1 MPIPK
6 AVPFNVSPNDFTFV
20 SSVVLAF
27 NVVVRS
33 SGISSTL
40 RLNEPIPLP
49 LIFASKLVIRSLG
62 VVLISSLNLLT
73 ASSLALALI
82 SVLFS
87 LGTLLTSSV
96 NLSTALS
103 FAFALI
109 SVIFSFGTLL
119 IAFSASSTPLILA
132 LVSISTFLSFGNPLT
147 DSLTLLISDW
157 HLFIASLTFSA
168 DDLASSPNTFKPL
181 ALSLAIAP
189 AERKTSSVCSIR
201 DCA

>member
-1 MPIPK
+1 M
-6 AVPFNVSPNDFTFV
+6 
-20 SSVVLAF
+20 
-27 NVVVRS
+27 RS

-40 RLNEPIPLP
+40 RLNELIPFP
-49 LIFASKLVIRSLG
+49 FIFANKFVIRSLG
-62 VVLISSLNLLT
+62 VVLTSSLNLFT
-73 ASSLALALI
+73 ALSLALALI
-82 SVLFS
+82 SVF
-87 LGTLLTSSV
+87 
-96 NLSTALS
+96 
-103 FAFALI
+103 
-109 SVIFSFGTLL
+109 FSFGILL
-119 IAFSASSTPLILA
+119 ISFSASLTPLILA